1 MRKAKFSAFLCIP
14 VAAILAFSPIASGTK
29 TAVDFTPADSSF
41 LDISSCRYTQ
51 MEPDERKTPNLLE
64 DLSGFELKMEND
76 RLAVYFRQET
86 NGIRILNKATGYV
99 WGGVAAD
106 KAENLNRSW
115 SAMANSLLTID
126 YLDDGM
132 QSRRLSLGSEGVS
145 VEYSWG
151 EQAATGRAEF
161 QDISISFSF
170 TLSLSEESLTV
181 SISRE
186 SIEEGGKYKLK
197 SVWLLPFLGTV
208 EQDAVTGYMF
218 IPDGS
223 GALIRYSPS
232 AQYVSAYD
240 ERIYGKDVSVNEMS
254 IAGDLLAKRNN
265 DYLTDVPRIT
275 MPVYGAV
282 HGAEK
287 DAYLAVVDSGALY
300 ASVYASPAGYVTDY
314 NWTGIRFDYRN
325 VYSIPMNRSGKAII
339 TTQDAPEDFDA
350 AISFYFLEGEDAD
363 YTGMAKMYRRL
374 LLEDGYLSGQE
385 REDTDIPLYL
395 KIMGGEVEESLIFNG
410 YQRLTTVEDLRG
422 IVSDLAES
430 GISNLS
436 VSYAGWLKGGL
447 SGSRFGQTGLDGKL
461 GSMNDLDSLQQE
473 IMDRGGRLFL
483 SVDPITF
490 NQDQARAAS
499 LAALRITKTFSSFT
513 RNNSALMYPTE
524 YYARPSSVVEYIEN
538 LYGRYAGFG
547 LEFQTIGNTVYGDYT
562 RGASQTRAETMEMFL
577 SLLSQ
582 RPEGTALS
590 NPNLYLWNQTS
601 EYLDT
606 PVQNSQYIFETDSVP
621 FLEIVLKG
629 SVDYYAPFANQGF
642 YTQDSILKMIEYG
655 TYPSFI
661 LMAEENDQLIK
672 TPLSDYFSLNYGD
685 WKPVIQEVYNA
696 VNQALRSVEGC
707 SMENHQAIAEG
718 VIAVEYSNGVTI
730 YVNYT
735 AADYTLET
743 GGSVAAHSYLVREGE

>member
-240 ERIYGKDVSVNEMS
+240 ERIYGKDVSVDEMS

-265 DYLTDVPRIT
+265 DYLTDVPR
-275 MPVYGAV
+275 
-282 HGAEK
+282 HHH
-287 DAYLAVVDSGALY
+287 
-300 ASVYASPAGYVTDY
+300 AGIRSCTWCGEGCLFGRCGQRSLVCFCLRFPRRIVTDY

-374 LLEDGYLSGQE
+374 LLEDGHLSGQE

-395 KIMGGEVEESLIFNG
+395 KVMGGEVEESLIFNG

-436 VSYAGWLKGGL
+436 VSYAGWLKGGRVVPAL
-447 SGSRFGQTGLDGKL
+447 
-461 GSMNDLDSLQQE
+461 
-473 IMDRGGRLFL
+473 
-483 SVDPITF
+483 
-490 NQDQARAAS
+490 ARPGWMES
-499 LAALRITKTFSSFT
+499 LAA
-513 RNNSALMYPTE
+513 
-524 YYARPSSVVEYIEN
+524 
-538 LYGRYAGFG
+538 
-547 LEFQTIGNTVYGDYT
+547 
-562 RGASQTRAETMEMFL
+562 
-577 SLLSQ
+577 
-582 RPEGTALS
+582 
-590 NPNLYLWNQTS
+590 
-601 EYLDT
+601 
-606 PVQNSQYIFETDSVP
+606 
-621 FLEIVLKG
+621 
-629 SVDYYAPFANQGF
+629 
-642 YTQDSILKMIEYG
+642 
-655 TYPSFI
+655 
-661 LMAEENDQLIK
+661 
-672 TPLSDYFSLNYGD
+672 
-685 WKPVIQEVYNA
+685 
-696 VNQALRSVEGC
+696 
-707 SMENHQAIAEG
+707 
-718 VIAVEYSNGVTI
+718 
-730 YVNYT
+730 
-735 AADYTLET
+735 
-743 GGSVAAHSYLVREGE
+743 